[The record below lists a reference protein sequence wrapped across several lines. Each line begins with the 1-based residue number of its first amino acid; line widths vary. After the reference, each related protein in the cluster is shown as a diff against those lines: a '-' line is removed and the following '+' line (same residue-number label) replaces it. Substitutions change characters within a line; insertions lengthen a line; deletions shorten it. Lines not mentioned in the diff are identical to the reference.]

1 MTAALWSGFLY
12 PLQCYNAHIDSGKRY
27 CMRNLLSRKWLHDL
41 SDQQKD
47 VLLGLFIV
55 SAIAVVYYFQWAF
68 YLTGLE
74 GSKVNLDQP
83 ERYFWWANDS
93 RSYLEAGEW
102 LFSRA
107 SSDAISYRPWLY
119 PFLLGLARTLFG
131 SNAEGVLWV
140 SQFLMWLASGLFIYI
155 ALQNGTRSTVI
166 SMIGAGIF
174 FSHPSPLIL
183 TFHGMTESLNILL
196 IAIFC
201 RVLTM
206 EMQNRYFFA
215 ILLLSLAT
223 ITKPIYLLFLILL
236 IIYVITRYKQS
247 ERLRS
252 IGIVALLLLPIWIQ
266 LILSTLAIGKPTI
279 STIGAYTFK
288 NYLVADVHLR
298 VEGLQ
303 WRESMKAIEDWDL
316 QQQLSYLWEHQ
327 RETALAYR
335 RHIIDTNL
343 WTGSFF
349 TLGEGNRLAEFARTA
364 NAIAAYL
371 HLIMLPI
378 VVYYLVATKY
388 RDNNETIA
396 LLYLC
401 FVFQILTAAIST
413 GQEDRLIVTA
423 LPLWIVTYILVYTGL
438 KKVNTLLLPNSD

>member
-1 MTAALWSGFLY
+1 M
-12 PLQCYNAHIDSGKRY
+12 
-27 CMRNLLSRKWLHDL
+27 MNLLSRKWLRDL

-55 SAIAVVYYFQWAF
+55 SAIAVIYYFQWAF
-68 YLTGLE
+68 YLTGLD
-74 GSKVNLDQP
+74 GSKVNVDQP

-93 RSYLEAGEW
+93 RSYRSAGEW
-102 LFSRA
+102 LFGREA
-107 SSDAISYRPWLY
+107 TNAIGERPWLY
-119 PFLLGLARTLFG
+119 PFILGLARTLFG
-131 SNAEGVLWV
+131 GNAEGVLWL
-140 SQFLMWLASGLFIYI
+140 SQFLMWLVSGLFIYI
-155 ALQNGTRSTVI
+155 ALQNGIRSTVI

-201 RVLTM
+201 WVLTT

-215 ILLLSLAT
+215 LLLLSLAT
-223 ITKPIYLLFLILL
+223 VTKPIYLLFLILL
-236 IIYVITRYKQS
+236 VIYVITRYKQS
-247 ERLRS
+247 ERLKQ

-371 HLIMLPI
+371 HLLMLPI
-378 VVYYLVATKY
+378 VVYYLVSTKY
-388 RDNNETIA
+388 RDNKETIA

-401 FVFQILTAAIST
+401 FVFQILTAGIST
-413 GQEDRLIVTA
+413 GQEDRLMITA

-438 KKVNTLLLPNSD
+438 NKVNTPLLPNSD

>member
-201 RVLTM
+201 WVLTM

-247 ERLRS
+247 ERLRP

-388 RDNNETIA
+388 RDNKETIA

-438 KKVNTLLLPNSD
+438 KKVNTPFLPNSD